1 MPWTELETST
11 FQDHVIKHVLGATVL
26 GWIVL
31 GDAAHLLL
39 DVGLLWTIYV
49 TAEMDLM
56 ARSVAIADLEGDDVS
71 RSDTLQFE
79 SDAQLLISE
88 GREATGLVRLTAAP
102 VECVIR
108 GVSLFSFDSQR
119 RILIEGERAD
129 IEVITN
135 LDNSEL
141 TIRVRD

>member
-1 MPWTELETST
+1 
-11 FQDHVIKHVLGATVL
+11 VIKHVLGATVL
-26 GWIVL
+26 GWIVI

-56 ARSVAIADLEGDDVS
+56 ARSVAIADLEGELTGRADI
-71 RSDTLQFE
+71 LQFE

-88 GREATGLVRLTAAP
+88 GREASGLLRLTAAP

-108 GVSLFSFDSQR
+108 SVALFSSDLQR
-119 RILIEGERAD
+119 RILIEGEHAD
-129 IEVITN
+129 IEILTRV
-135 LDNSEL
+135 DNSEL
-141 TIRVRD
+141 TINVKN